1 MLFLFRRINVIFIIF
16 FDISYYIGDIMF
28 FGPWHFWRHKRRIFR
43 KGEFKYIVLYLLEKK
58 PMSGYDIIKE
68 LEKLLK
74 NTYIPSPGLVYPTLE
89 MLEEAGYIVSEKSN
103 GKKIY
108 RLTDE
113 GKKILDER
121 REEITEILDYLKE
134 QSISDE
140 LHDISDAV
148 KKLMRTIFVYYP
160 DIDSDKAK
168 EIISII
174 EDARRKIVRL
184 MEEGQNP

>member
-1 MLFLFRRINVIFIIF
+1 MLFLFRKINVIFIIF
-16 FDISYYIGDIMF
+16 FDISYYIGDMMF
-28 FGPWHFWRHKRRIFR
+28 FGPWHFWRHKRRLFR

-68 LEKLLK
+68 LEKLLR

-89 MLEEAGYIVSEKSN
+89 MLEEAGYIISEKSN

-121 REEITEILDYLKE
+121 REEIIDILEYMKE

-140 LHDISDAV
+140 IHDIGDAV
-148 KKLMRTIFVYYP
+148 KKLMRTIYVYYP
-160 DIDSDKAK
+160 DINSDKAK
-168 EIISII
+168 QIVSII
-174 EDARRKIVRL
+174 EDARRKILRL